1 VGPLGGGRQ
10 ERLGRL
16 QRELGITHLFITH
29 DLATAR
35 AIADDVVVFRKGR
48 VVRQGGKDDVLS
60 APYDP
65 YTELLISS
73 VPEID
78 PDWLDR
84 TLAIGDAPGCQDALS
99 MA

>member
-1 VGPLGGGRQ
+1 
-10 ERLGRL
+10 
-16 QRELGITHLFITH
+16 
-29 DLATAR
+29 
-35 AIADDVVVFRKGR
+35 VVVLRQGR
-48 VVRQGGKDDVLS
+48 VVRQGRKDDALS

-78 PDWLDR
+78 PDWLDQ
-84 TLAIGDAPGCQDALS
+84 TLAIGEAPGCQDALS

>member
-1 VGPLGGGRQ
+1 
-10 ERLGRL
+10 
-16 QRELGITHLFITH
+16 
-29 DLATAR
+29 
-35 AIADDVVVFRKGR
+35 VVVLRQGR
-48 VVRQGGKDDVLS
+48 VVRQGGKDAVLS

-84 TLAIGDAPGCQDALS
+84 TLAAGGAPGSRGALS
-99 MA
+99 VA